1 MVIYMKSYKLK
12 IVTPEKIFFD
22 GETEQIKIRTTEGDV
37 GILANHIRYVC
48 NIVAGPLK
56 VKDSNGEREAAL
68 SEGILKVSDKGVTVL
83 ASTAEWSD
91 EIDLERAEK
100 AKQKAENILSDK
112 SRIDEFERAEIK
124 LKRALAR
131 LSVGQRQG
139 QL

>member
-1 MVIYMKSYKLK
+1 M
-12 IVTPEKIFFD
+12 
-22 GETEQIKIRTTEGDV
+22 
-37 GILANHIRYVC
+37 
-48 NIVAGPLK
+48 
-56 VKDSNGEREAAL
+56 
-68 SEGILKVSDKGVTVL
+68 TVL

-112 SRIDEFERAEIK
+112 SRVDEFERAEIK

>member
-131 LSVGQRQG
+131 LSVGQRHG
-139 QL
+139 QQ

>member
-1 MVIYMKSYKLK
+1 MKSYKLK

>member
-1 MVIYMKSYKLK
+1 MKSYKLK

-22 GETEQIKIRTTEGDV
+22 GEAEQITIRTTEGDV

-48 NIVAGPLK
+48 NIVAGPLR

-68 SEGILKVSDKGVTVL
+68 SEGILKVSDEGVTVL
-83 ASTAEWSD
+83 ASAAEWAD

-112 SRIDEFERAEIK
+112 SRADEFERAEIK
-124 LKRALAR
+124 LKRALTR
-131 LSVGQRQG
+131 ISVGQKYI
-139 QL
+139 